1 MKLVKNLVFAM
12 VLATVLAINA
22 PAGELGTPGFAAPT
36 PTPTPERVILISDDG
51 TVVGADPNPGNTETS
66 DYLFFEA
73 LAALL
78 SMY

>member
-1 MKLVKNLVFAM
+1 MKFVKNLLLAF
-12 VLATVLAINA
+12 VLASVLAVSA
-22 PAGELGTPGFAAPT
+22 LAGDLNTPGAAPT
-36 PTPTPERVILISDDG
+36 PTPQPQEAKVISDDG
-51 TVVGADPNPGNTETS
+51 IVIYDPNPESTETETS

>member
-1 MKLVKNLVFAM
+1 MKLVKNLLLAL
-12 VLATVLAINA
+12 VLACVLAISA
-22 PAGELGTPGFAAPT
+22 PAGDLNTPGAAAT
-36 PTPTPERVILISDDG
+36 PTPPPPEAKVISDDG
-51 TVVGADPNPGNTETS
+51 IVIYDPNPESTETETS

>member
-1 MKLVKNLVFAM
+1 MKLVKKLVFAV
-12 VLATVLAINA
+12 VLASILAFSVS
-22 PAGELGTPGFAAPT
+22 AGEQSTPGAAAT
-36 PTPTPERVILISDDG
+36 PTPPPPQAKVISDDG
-51 TVVGADPNPGNTETS
+51 IVIYDPNPENTETETS

>member
-1 MKLVKNLVFAM
+1 MKFVKNV
-12 VLATVLAINA
+12 VLASVLASVLAVNA
-22 PAGELGTPGFAAPT
+22 FAGEQVSPGYLPPPPPQAVT
-36 PTPTPERVILISDDG
+36 ICTDG
-51 TVVGADPNPGNTETS
+51 TVVCDPIAENTETS

>member
-1 MKLVKNLVFAM
+1 MKLVKNLVFAV
-12 VLATVLAINA
+12 VLASVLAISV
-22 PAGELGTPGFAAPT
+22 PAGEINTPASAAT
-36 PTPTPERVILISDDG
+36 PTPTPMSAKVISDDG
-51 TVVGADPNPGNTETS
+51 IVIYDPNPESTETETS

>member
-1 MKLVKNLVFAM
+1 MKLVKNLSLAL
-12 VLATVLAINA
+12 VLGSVLVISA
-22 PAGELGTPGFAAPT
+22 PAGEINTPAAAAT
-36 PTPTPERVILISDDG
+36 PTPPPPEAKVISDDG
-51 TVVGADPNPGNTETS
+51 VVVYDPNPVSTETETS

>member
-1 MKLVKNLVFAM
+1 MKLVKNLVFALLLAS
-12 VLATVLAINA
+12 VLAVSA
-22 PAGELGTPGFAAPT
+22 PAGELQTPGAAAPS
-36 PTPTPERVILISDDG
+36 PTPHAAMISPDDG
-51 TVVGADPNPGNTETS
+51 TVVSDPNDGNTETS

>member
-1 MKLVKNLVFAM
+1 MKLVKNLLLAL
-12 VLATVLAINA
+12 VLASVLAVSA
-22 PAGELGTPGFAAPT
+22 PAGEINTPGAAAT
-36 PTPTPERVILISDDG
+36 PTPPPPQAKVISDDG
-51 TVVGADPNPGNTETS
+51 VVVYDPNPESTETETS